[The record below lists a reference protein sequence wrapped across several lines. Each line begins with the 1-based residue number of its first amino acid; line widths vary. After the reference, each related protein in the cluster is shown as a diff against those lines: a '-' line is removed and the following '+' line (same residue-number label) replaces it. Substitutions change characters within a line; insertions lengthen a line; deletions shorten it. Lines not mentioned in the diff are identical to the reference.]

1 MAEAPALWQKL
12 QHAPWFE
19 HLDARLHLQ
28 EQLREADKRKD
39 EFLATLAHELRNP
52 LAPIRNAVHLL
63 RAPGLPEEELVK
75 IIAPYDALIVRS
87 ATKATRPIIEAADNL
102 KIIGRAG
109 VGVDNV
115 DVVAATERGIVVCN
129 APTSNIVSAAEQTIT
144 LMLASARNTP
154 QANASMHAGKWERSK
169 FTGTEVYEK
178 CLGIVGLGRIGT
190 LVAERARGLG
200 MKLIGY
206 DPYISE
212 ERAAQ
217 LGVELVPSIDD
228 LLPRADFITV
238 HLPKTKETIGMFG
251 AEQFAKMK
259 DGVMLV
265 NTARGGIYQVPALA
279 DAIRSGK
286 VAAAGIDVFEV
297 EPCTDSPL
305 MEFDNVVLTPHLGA
319 STAEAQDRAGEQI
332 AEYVVLGLEGRMVP
346 TAVNVAP
353 VSQEVME
360 KVGPFIDLAQDM
372 GTVLAQ
378 LARGGVEQLD
388 VLTIGQ
394 LADDDTRIV
403 RTAAVKGLLTR
414 ASDEGVNFV
423 NAEYLAEQR
432 GIQITETKR
441 AETHDYVS
449 MLVLR
454 AVTPHGPVE
463 IGAALIGKKDEP
475 RIVTLF
481 GYDLD
486 MAPSKHMAFFVY
498 PDRPGM
504 IGKVGTILGNKGINI
519 GSMQV
524 GRHEAGGQAL
534 MAITV
539 DGTLAPDLLAEIVD
553 AAGMDDAWYVEV

>member
-1 MAEAPALWQKL
+1 MKVLVAEQIATSGINLLKEK
-12 QHAPWFE
+12 FE
-19 HLDARLHLQ
+19 VDVKTDL
-28 EQLREADKRKD
+28 
-39 EFLATLAHELRNP
+39 T
-52 LAPIRNAVHLL
+52 
-63 RAPGLPEEELVK
+63 PEEL
-75 IIAPYDALIVRS
+75 IAEIGAYDALIVRS
-87 ATKATRPIIEAADNL
+87 ATRATREVIEAGKNL

-115 DVVAATERGIVVCN
+115 DVDAATERGVIVCN
-129 APTSNIVSAAEQTIT
+129 APTSNIVSAAEQTIA
-144 LMLASARNTP
+144 LMLAVARKTP

-169 FTGTEVYEK
+169 FTGAELYEK
-178 CLGIVGLGRIGT
+178 TLAIVGLGRIGS
-190 LVAERARGLG
+190 LVAERARGFG

-206 DPYISE
+206 DPYTSE
-212 ERAAQ
+212 ERAAKM
-217 LGVELVPSIDD
+217 GVTLYDSVDE
-228 LLPRADFITV
+228 LLPLADFITV
-238 HLPKTKETIGMFG
+238 HLPKTKDTIGMFG

-259 DGVMLV
+259 DGVRLV
-265 NTARGGIYQVPALA
+265 NTARGGIYQIPALA

-286 VAAAGIDVFEV
+286 VAGAGIDVFEV

-305 MEFDNVVLTPHLGA
+305 IEFDNVVLTPHLGA

-332 AEYVVLGLEGRMVP
+332 AEFIVLGLEGRMVP

-360 KVGPFIDLAQDM
+360 KVGPFIDLAQDL

-378 LARGGVEQLD
+378 LARGGVEEVD

-403 RTAAVKGLLTR
+403 RTAAIKGLLTR

-432 GIQITETKR
+432 GIHITETKR

-454 AVTPHGPVE
+454 SVTPHGPVE

-475 RIVTLF
+475 RVVSLF

-486 MAPSKHMAFFVY
+486 MSLTKHMAFFVY

-504 IGKVGTILGNKGINI
+504 IGKVGTILGDAQINI
-519 GSMQV
+519 ASMQV
-524 GRHEAGGQAL
+524 GRREAGGQAL
-534 MAITV
+534 MALNV
-539 DGTLAPDLLAEIVD
+539 DGTLSPELLEKICAE
-553 AAGMDDAWYVEV
+553 AGMDDAWYVEL